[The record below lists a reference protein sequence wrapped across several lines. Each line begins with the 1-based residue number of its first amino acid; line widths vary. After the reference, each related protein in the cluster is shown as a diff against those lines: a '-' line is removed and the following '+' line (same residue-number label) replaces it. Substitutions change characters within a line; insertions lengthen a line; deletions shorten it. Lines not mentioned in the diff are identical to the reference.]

1 MQILTGKKHFIGVF
15 SSNNLHSVSIKSFPC
30 FLIVNVVH
38 EQINFGHWIA
48 IRLSSSSVE
57 IFDSLGYSIEN
68 WGYYPSH
75 LLKFLSNYAFSHK
88 FKVSPVL
95 QARDSLFCGLYCVYF
110 ILFRAF
116 LTFSSCIHPFR
127 DLSTNDAVLIHLL
140 RNLD

>member
-1 MQILTGKKHFIGVF
+1 LPLVT
-15 SSNNLHSVSIKSFPC
+15 IKSFPC
-30 FLIVNVVH
+30 FLVVNVAH
-38 EQINFGHWIA
+38 EQILTGHWIA
-48 IRLSSSSVE
+48 IRLSKSSVE
-57 IFDSLGYSIEN
+57 IFDSLGYKIEN

-95 QARDSLFCGLYCVYF
+95 QPKNSLFCGLYCVYF

-116 LTFSSCIHPFR
+116 LSFQACVNPFR
-127 DLSTNDAVLIHLL
+127 DLSVNDAVLIHLL